1 MEAYLIREAIIL
13 MRGALI
19 LMRKVIHCSRISK
32 YGSYMEA
39 YVSSRTTTSMKE
51 AIMLMREVIGSV
63 RVFVNDDTDG
73 AVDGVALYGL
83 ERNALRHRT
92 WPRQAVW
99 RTKVDHAP

>member
-1 MEAYLIREAIIL
+1 MEATWKRIRVFEDEAII
-13 MRGALI
+13 
-19 LMRKVIHCSRISK
+19 
-32 YGSYMEA
+32 
-39 YVSSRTTTSMKE
+39 SMKE
-51 AIMLMREVIGSV
+51 AIIIMKDGSV